1 VNAPDERA
9 TRPLSSD
16 RADLETIFQRAGAE
30 LEEIDADEVSIELAR
45 FNDRAASAFC
55 VRSGGGRLG
64 EDGLST
70 VYAFDVQG
78 ALVGTWAWS
87 ES

>member
-1 VNAPDERA
+1 VTAP
-9 TRPLSSD
+9 RPTSSD
-16 RADLETIFQRAGAE
+16 RADLETIFQRAGVE
-30 LEEIDADEVSIELAR
+30 FEEVDADDVAIELAR
-45 FNDRAASAFC
+45 FNDRAATALC
-55 VRSGGGRLG
+55 VRSGHGRLG

-78 ALVGTWAWS
+78 ALIGTWAWS